1 MFTRFDGL
9 KTPLGAVALTVA
21 LTQPAWAAAQVGKP
35 APNFSGTDSNGKTV
49 KLSDFKGK
57 VVVLEWTNHDCP
69 FVRKH
74 YDTSNMQKLQQQAT
88 SKGVVWLSII
98 SSAPGK
104 QGAVSATQA
113 NELTTSRKA
122 SPTAVILDPK
132 GTIGQL
138 YGARTTPHIY
148 IIDKQGILQYNGAI
162 DSISS
167 ADKADV
173 PKATNYVSSA
183 LTNVLAGRPANP
195 ATTTPYGCGVKY

>member
-1 MFTRFDGL
+1 MITRFDGL

-35 APNFSGTDSNGKTV
+35 APNFTGTDSNGKAV

-88 SKGVVWLSII
+88 SKGVIWLSVI

-104 QGAVSATQA
+104 QGAVSPAKA

-148 IIDKQGILQYNGAI
+148 IIDKQGILQYNGAL
-162 DSISS
+162 DSIPS

-183 LTNVLAGRPANP
+183 LTNILAGRPANP
-195 ATTTPYGCGVKY
+195 ATTTPYGCSVKY